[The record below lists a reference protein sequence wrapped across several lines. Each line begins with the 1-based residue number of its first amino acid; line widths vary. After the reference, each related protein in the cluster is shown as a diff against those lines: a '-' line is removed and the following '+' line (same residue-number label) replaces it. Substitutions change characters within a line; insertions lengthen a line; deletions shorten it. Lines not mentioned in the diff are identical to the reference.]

1 MSSLQLIAKINTY
14 VDDLNKNIASLEGKR
29 GPSSKYT
36 LPAEGREGKLE
47 ITFDPLYFEGI
58 ACSLDSVGYK
68 YASHYSR
75 FDASSV

>member
-1 MSSLQLIAKINTY
+1 
-14 VDDLNKNIASLEGKR
+14 VDDLNKNISSLEGKR

-47 ITFDPLYFEGI
+47 ITFDPLFFEGI

-68 YASHYSR
+68 YVSRWSSMRAPLVSECVDSLSHLCL
-75 FDASSV
+75 